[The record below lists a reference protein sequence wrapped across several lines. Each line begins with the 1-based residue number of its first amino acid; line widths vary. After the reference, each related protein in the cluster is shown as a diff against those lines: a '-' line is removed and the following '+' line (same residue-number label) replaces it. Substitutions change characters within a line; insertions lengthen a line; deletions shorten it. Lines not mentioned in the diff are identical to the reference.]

1 LCSELKISEAK
12 LTQTQSRKPLAASST
27 LEPLTINISQK
38 SRRSLKIFVII
49 QVIIGLI
56 FCPLLII
63 EGLDMFQD
71 IAFLGLLAIGGGLFF
86 IYVIV
91 RQIRTAFENESIQVD
106 QKTLTL
112 TRRHLFGSTSEQFL
126 LSDPI
131 SILHVGHR
139 EYTEHP
145 MANSVVDV
153 TGLAAGEKYVQ
164 TLVDDGTLEI
174 RTDKKIVRFGKD
186 VPSWDADKIIE
197 RIEQK
202 LGRKLRGK

>member
-1 LCSELKISEAK
+1 LKISEAK

-91 RQIRTAFENESIQVD
+91 RQIRTVFENESIQVD
-106 QKTLTL
+106 RKTLTL
-112 TRRHLFGSTSEQFL
+112 TRRHLFGSTSVQFL

-131 SILHVGHR
+131 SIHHVGHR

-145 MANSVVDV
+145 MANSVVDF